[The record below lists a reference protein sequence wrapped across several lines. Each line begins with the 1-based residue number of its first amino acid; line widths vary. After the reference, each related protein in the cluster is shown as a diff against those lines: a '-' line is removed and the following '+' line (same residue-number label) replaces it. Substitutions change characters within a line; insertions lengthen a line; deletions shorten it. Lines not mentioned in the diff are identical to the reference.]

1 MPKSKEISEREYA
14 AELVRL
20 VDNFKEKLKLGT
32 SNADNF
38 LTISEIEQ
46 LWSEL
51 RGNTSELY
59 SDMVQDLLSTADES
73 DLIRKKNGIQAK
85 MNHSANQ
92 QKISQIN
99 PNNQWACLL
108 FALCA

>member
-1 MPKSKEISEREYA
+1 MAKNKEISEREYA

-20 VDNFKEKLKLGT
+20 VDNFKEKLQMGT
-32 SNADNF
+32 SSADDF

-59 SDMVQDLLSTADES
+59 SDMVQELLSTADES
-73 DLIRKKNGIQAK
+73 DLIRKKKRNTGK
-85 MNHSANQ
+85 MESSCEPTKDTPNQ
-92 QKISQIN
+92 S
-99 PNNQWACLL
+99 
-108 FALCA
+108 

>member
-38 LTISEIEQ
+38 LTIS
-46 LWSEL
+46 
-51 RGNTSELY
+51 
-59 SDMVQDLLSTADES
+59 
-73 DLIRKKNGIQAK
+73 
-85 MNHSANQ
+85 
-92 QKISQIN
+92 
-99 PNNQWACLL
+99 
-108 FALCA
+108 

>member
-1 MPKSKEISEREYA
+1 MGKNKELSEREYA

-20 VDNFKEKLKLGT
+20 VDGFKEKLQMGT
-32 SNADNF
+32 SDADNF

-59 SDMVQDLLSTADES
+59 SDMIHELLSSADES
-73 DLIRKKNGIQAK
+73 DLIRKKNGIQTK
-85 MNHSANQ
+85 RNHFANK
-92 QKISQIN
+92 QKISPIN
-99 PNNQWACLL
+99 LNYQW
-108 FALCA
+108 FYPFFSLCA

>member
-1 MPKSKEISEREYA
+1 MPKNKDSSEREYA

-20 VDNFKEKLKLGT
+20 VDNFKEKLQMGT
-32 SNADNF
+32 SDADSF

-59 SDMVQDLLSTADES
+59 SDMVHELLSSADES
-73 DLIRKKNGIQAK
+73 DLIRKKKRNTSKKESFCEPTKDILDQ
-85 MNHSANQ
+85 S
-92 QKISQIN
+92 
-99 PNNQWACLL
+99 
-108 FALCA
+108 

>member
-1 MPKSKEISEREYA
+1 MPKNKEISEREYA

-59 SDMVQDLLSTADES
+59 SDIVQDLLSTADES
-73 DLIRKKNGIQAK
+73 DLIRKKKRNTGKKESFCEPTKDIPDQ
-85 MNHSANQ
+85 S
-92 QKISQIN
+92 
-99 PNNQWACLL
+99 
-108 FALCA
+108 

>member
-1 MPKSKEISEREYA
+1 MAKNKEISEREYA

-20 VDNFKEKLKLGT
+20 VDNFKEKLQMGT
-32 SNADNF
+32 SSADDF

-59 SDMVQDLLSTADES
+59 SDMVQELLSTADES
-73 DLIRKKNGIQAK
+73 DLTLDDAECRTT
-85 MNHSANQ
+85 HSLTVAHE
-92 QKISQIN
+92 
-99 PNNQWACLL
+99 P
-108 FALCA
+108 